1 MTQASPPD
9 SIGQDVL
16 FTVDGGIATVLLNRP
31 ASRNAINGKVTEAL
45 RWIVDAINQDPA
57 ISVAIL
63 GSNTPGMFCAGAD
76 LAEIAKGGGAK
87 FVDAQYGFAG
97 LVRAPR
103 AKPWIAAVDGPAMG
117 GGFEIALAC
126 EMIVASD
133 RALFGLPEVK
143 RGLMAMAGGAIRLPR
158 LLPRALAL
166 EALLTGDP
174 IPATTAQAH
183 GLVNQVVDPT
193 AVLPAALDLAKRVA
207 ANAPIALRESLSLAL
222 AASIGGE
229 ETLWTANDAAL
240 LRVSQ
245 SEDAREGPLAF
256 IEKRPPVW
264 TGR

>member
-9 SIGQDVL
+9 SIGQEVL

-45 RWIVDAINQDPA
+45 RWAVDAIDQDPG

-76 LAEIAKGGGAK
+76 LAEIAKGGGAQ

-117 GGFEIALAC
+117 GGFEIALSC
-126 EMIVASD
+126 EMIIASD
-133 RALFGLPEVK
+133 RASFGLPEVK

-174 IPATTAQAH
+174 LLPNTALAH
-183 GLVNQVVDPT
+183 GLVNQVVAADAT
-193 AVLPAALDLAKRVA
+193 FPAALQLAERVA
-207 ANAPIALRESLSLAL
+207 RNAPIAVRESLAL
-222 AASIGGE
+222 ARSASIGDE
-229 ETLWTANDAAL
+229 QSLWAASDAAML
-240 LRVSQ
+240 NVAS
-245 SEDAREGPLAF
+245 SEDAREGPRAF
-256 IEKRPPVW
+256 MEKRLPVW
-264 TGR
+264 TGK